1 MKFLNNKTIKLFG
14 LGFLSLFIMVSCA
27 DLAVENENSP
37 KTEDVLSSPADLEA
51 LIPTGFVQWWQ
62 ATVGTDV
69 IGVGVGLDIWTS
81 SYGNFDMRNRGEE
94 PRIPY
99 DNSPVAG
106 SGTKAITEDPWYGMY
121 GAISQANDV
130 INALTGEDP
139 LFTEIVSQETGVSD
153 A

>member
-14 LGFLSLFIMVSCA
+14 LGFLSLFIMVSCM

-37 KTEDVLSSPADLEA
+37 KTEDVLSSPSDLEA

-62 ATVGTDV
+62 ATVGTNV
-69 IGVGVGLDIWTS
+69 LGVGVGLDTWTS
-81 SYGNFDMRNRGEE
+81 SYGSFDMRNRGEE

-99 DNSPVAG
+99 DNS
-106 SGTKAITEDPWYGMY
+106 SLSNNSTKALTEGPWYGMY

-130 INALTGEDP
+130 INELTGPDAR
-139 LFTEIVSQETGVSD
+139 FSEIPTSQTGVSD